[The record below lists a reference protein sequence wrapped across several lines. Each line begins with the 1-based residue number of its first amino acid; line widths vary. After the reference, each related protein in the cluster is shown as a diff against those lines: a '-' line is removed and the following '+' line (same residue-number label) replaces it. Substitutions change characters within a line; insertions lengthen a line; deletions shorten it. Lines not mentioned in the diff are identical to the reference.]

1 MQPPAHGRAPSPA
14 RVLHVMRSPVGGLFR
29 HVQDLVAGQQA
40 EGIAAGVV
48 CGEAPD
54 NGASAARLAAL
65 AARCGL
71 GLHVVPMRRL
81 PGFGDISNMR
91 EIGALIDRLR
101 PDVVHGHGAKGGL
114 LARLAPARHEAIRV
128 YTPHGG
134 TLHYSGL
141 TPHGLAFLAAERLM
155 RGWTD
160 GFIFESEFSRSAFI
174 AKVGQPRVPT
184 AVIHNG
190 LAADEFLPVGHADA
204 AADFLFIGELRMLKG
219 VSTLIEAVRLLK
231 RPVRLR
237 IVGEGADRAHFEEL
251 ARQVPPNV
259 RVEFLGAMPARA
271 AFRLARIVVMPSWN
285 ESLPYVALE
294 AAAAGIP
301 LIATRVGGLPE
312 IFGGE
317 AHRLIAPGDAA
328 ALSRALAAALA
339 EPGEI
344 AASAIRLQARV
355 AQMFSVMEMVAAVN
369 GFYARILDG
378 RKLRQAPAPSV
389 AVLEGAGR

>member
-1 MQPPAHGRAPSPA
+1 
-14 RVLHVMRSPVGGLFR
+14 
-29 HVQDLVAGQQA
+29 
-40 EGIAAGVV
+40 
-48 CGEAPD
+48 
-54 NGASAARLAAL
+54 
-65 AARCGL
+65 
-71 GLHVVPMRRL
+71 
-81 PGFGDISNMR
+81 
-91 EIGALIDRLR
+91 
-101 PDVVHGHGAKGGL
+101 
-114 LARLAPARHEAIRV
+114 
-128 YTPHGG
+128 
-134 TLHYSGL
+134 
-141 TPHGLAFLAAERLM
+141 
-155 RGWTD
+155 
-160 GFIFESEFSRSAFI
+160 
-174 AKVGQPRVPT
+174 
-184 AVIHNG
+184 
-190 LAADEFLPVGHADA
+190 
-204 AADFLFIGELRMLKG
+204 
-219 VSTLIEAVRLLK
+219 
-231 RPVRLR
+231 
-237 IVGEGADRAHFEEL
+237 
-251 ARQVPPNV
+251 
-259 RVEFLGAMPARA
+259 MPARA